1 MEKNVHGL
9 GPQSTELVAGLYNGV
24 FCAGEALGP
33 LIGGVLVS
41 LMNFAWAT
49 TIIAGSLWL
58 YVLVLAVVAL
68 RMKGYL
74 SREWL
79 SGRLAG
85 TPAGV
90 AAAARKAEEDAR
102 WVPLLPDGGA
112 GGSSSAAGGAQGGRA
127 GRDLLDEDD

>member
-1 MEKNVHGL
+1 M

-41 LMNFAWAT
+41 LMNFSWAT

-58 YVLVLAVVAL
+58 YVLVLAIVAL
-68 RMKGYL
+68 RMKGKL
-74 SREWL
+74 DVGAWL
-79 SGRLAG
+79 GGRMAG

-90 AAAARKAEEDAR
+90 AAAARKEDDSR
-102 WVPLLPDGGA
+102 WVPLLPDGGGA
-112 GGSSSAAGGAQGGRA
+112 ASGSGTRGGRQEL
-127 GRDLLDEDD
+127 LLDDE

>member
-1 MEKNVHGL
+1 MERNVHGL

-49 TIIAGSLWL
+49 TIIAGSLFL
-58 YVLVLAVVAL
+58 YVVVLAVVAV
-68 RMKGYL
+68 RMTGRL
-74 SREWL
+74 PGSEWL
-79 SGRLAG
+79 SARLAG

-90 AAAARKAEEDAR
+90 AAAARKAEEDGGSR
-102 WVPLLPDGGA
+102 LMPLLPDGDGASGSRGA
-112 GGSSSAAGGAQGGRA
+112 GLAAQG
-127 GRDLLDEDD
+127 LLDEDDV